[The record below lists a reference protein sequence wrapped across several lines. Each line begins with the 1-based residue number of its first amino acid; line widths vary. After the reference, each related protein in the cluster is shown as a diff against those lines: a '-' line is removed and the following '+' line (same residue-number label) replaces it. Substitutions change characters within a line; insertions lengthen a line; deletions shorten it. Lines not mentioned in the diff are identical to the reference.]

1 MDTEKD
7 YFAILGVLPSIDDV
21 ALAAVY
27 RALLK
32 KYHPDVF
39 KGSKA
44 DAERRTREIIEA
56 YEVLGNPENRKAYD
70 NVRSYRHE
78 AQTTSYSDEA
88 TADWKVV
95 NNETFYQ
102 KLIQVLLQSGFRLR
116 ATELYKDVSKDRGEL
131 GSVIRTGIR
140 KVIAAVP
147 PDFDQD
153 GVQQHIN
160 KVREWAAVACLKYSL
175 SAPYIAAIVE
185 ADQLAHEEIIKLANR
200 FDKILWK
207 IPTGYAVSN
216 AKFPAVGIMLLVFF
230 DHRLASTFIERTQ
243 ERCKIRT
250 GRTWVLPWVIDVSN
264 KTVSSHHPWYLPLLT
279 PVLSQTHLQREIFQ

>member
-1 MDTEKD
+1 
-7 YFAILGVLPSIDDV
+7 V
-21 ALAAVY
+21 
-27 RALLK
+27 
-32 KYHPDVF
+32 
-39 KGSKA
+39 
-44 DAERRTREIIEA
+44 
-56 YEVLGNPENRKAYD
+56 RKSGFG
-70 NVRSYRHE
+70 SYRHE

-116 ATELYKDVSKDRGEL
+116 ANELYKDVSTDRGTL
-131 GSVIRTGIR
+131 GSVIRTGIK
-140 KVIAAVP
+140 KVISDVP

-160 KVREWAAVACLKYSL
+160 KVREWAAVACLKYIL
-175 SAPYIAAIVE
+175 SGPYIAAVVE

-207 IPTGYAVSN
+207 IPTGYRSN
-216 AKFPAVGIMLLVFF
+216 AKLPAVGIMLLVFF
-230 DHRLASTFIERTQ
+230 DHTLASTFIERTQ
-243 ERCKIRT
+243 EKCKIRT

-264 KTVSSHHPWYLPLLT
+264 KTVSSHPGYLPLLGPGIFPRRT
-279 PVLSQTHLQREIFQ
+279 YLQREIFQ

>member
-39 KGSKA
+39 RGSKA

-70 NVRSYRHE
+70 NLRSYRHE
-78 AQTTSYSDEA
+78 AQATSYSDEA
-88 TADWKVV
+88 TADWEVV
-95 NNETFYQ
+95 NNKTFYQ

-160 KVREWAAVACLKYSL
+160 KVREWAVGGLPQVYYLRALHSRSCGSG
-175 SAPYIAAIVE
+175 
-185 ADQLAHEEIIKLANR
+185 
-200 FDKILWK
+200 
-207 IPTGYAVSN
+207 PTCTRGDHQVSKPVRQN
-216 AKFPAVGIMLLVFF
+216 TLEDTHGL
-230 DHRLASTFIERTQ
+230 
-243 ERCKIRT
+243 RC
-250 GRTWVLPWVIDVSN
+250 
-264 KTVSSHHPWYLPLLT
+264 
-279 PVLSQTHLQREIFQ
+279 LQRQISRCGDYASCVFRS